1 MVQEF
6 DVLVVGGGLNG
17 LATAWWLL
25 RRGVRRVGLV
35 EQHALGH
42 DRGSSH
48 GASRITRSA
57 YADAVYVR
65 LMQVAHGEAWPAL
78 EADAGTRLIHR
89 RDACM
94 FGPAGGPFDAYVD
107 ALAGID
113 VDVEA
118 LEPAEARRRFP
129 VFRFPGDP
137 GVLHDRTAGIVAAAD
152 TIGALTRLVRAGAT
166 VLEGTTVRGIDPVGR
181 VVDTDRGALKAERIV
196 VTAGAWAGRLLPGLA
211 GRLTPVRQTVAHL
224 AVDGDP
230 TAFPLWAWRGLA
242 DFYYGLP
249 AFPTGSPQWPGI
261 KAAKHVLDG
270 PAVDPDA
277 PVAPPDVRPVVEFL
291 AEHLVAPP
299 KAVLATE
306 RCLYTVTSNED
317 FVLDHHPESP
327 AVVVGA
333 GFSGHG
339 FKFGPLTGRILAE
352 LALDGR
358 TGVAPFEANRARF
371 AWAGRA

>member
-1 MVQEF
+1 MTQF

-17 LATAWWLL
+17 LCTAWWLL
-25 RRGVRRVGLV
+25 RRGVRVGLV
-35 EQHALGH
+35 EQFALGH

-65 LMQVAHGEAWPAL
+65 LMQVAHAEAWPAL
-78 EADAGTRLIHR
+78 EADAATRLIHR
-89 RDACM
+89 RDACL
-94 FGPAGGPFDAYVD
+94 FGPNGGPFQDYLD
-107 ALAGID
+107 ALSGID

-118 LEPAEARRRFP
+118 LDPTEARRRFP
-129 VFRFPGDP
+129 VFRFPGDL

-152 TIGALTRLVRAGAT
+152 TIAALTRIVRAGAT
-166 VLEGTTVRGIDPVGR
+166 VLEGTTVHAIDPRGPT
-181 VVDTDRGALKAERIV
+181 VDTSRGTLRAERIV
-196 VTAGAWAGRLLPGLA
+196 VTAGAWAGRLLPHLA
-211 GRLTPVRQTVAHL
+211 PLLTPIRQTVAHL
-224 AVDGDP
+224 DIDGDAA
-230 TAFPLWAWRGLA
+230 AFPLWAWRGVG

-249 AFPTGSPQWPGI
+249 AFQRPGI

-270 PAVDPDA
+270 SPVDPDA
-277 PVAPPDVRPVVEFL
+277 PADAPPDASEGREVVAFL
-291 AEHLVAPP
+291 NEHLTSPP
-299 KAVLATE
+299 RAVLSTE
-306 RCLYTVTSNED
+306 RCLYTVAPDED
-317 FVLDHHPESP
+317 FVLDHHPESA

-358 TGVAPFEANRARF
+358 TTVAPFEANRARF
-371 AWAGRA
+371 GWAR